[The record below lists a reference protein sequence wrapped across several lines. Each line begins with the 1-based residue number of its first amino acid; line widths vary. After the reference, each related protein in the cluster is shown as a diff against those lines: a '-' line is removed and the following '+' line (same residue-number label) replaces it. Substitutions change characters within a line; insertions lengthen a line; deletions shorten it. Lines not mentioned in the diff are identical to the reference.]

1 MIYSFSVNKLDISC
15 NNARKIILTDSVQYH
30 IAKFKFDDSWDGFSK
45 TIWFKNKSSNV
56 DDEDVVIPV
65 ILGDGDTFCEIP
77 WEVIKR
83 KGLFV
88 VAV

>member
-1 MIYSFSVNKLDISC
+1 M
-15 NNARKIILTDSVQYH
+15 TDSVQYH

-88 VAV
+88 VAVQGISGDTEIWTKDKNRLL